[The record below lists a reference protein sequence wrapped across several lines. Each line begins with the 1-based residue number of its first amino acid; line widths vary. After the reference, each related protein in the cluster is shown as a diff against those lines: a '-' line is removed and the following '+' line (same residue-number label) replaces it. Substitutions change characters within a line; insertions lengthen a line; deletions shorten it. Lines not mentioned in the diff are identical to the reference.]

1 LPYVQ
6 HLIYNEVVAD
16 ASECVN
22 EQTIRDFVPE
32 ADAEYLI
39 PQLKQHTN
47 GLGFDYAPFARS
59 VYGA

>member
-1 LPYVQ
+1 M
-6 HLIYNEVVAD
+6 VAD

-39 PQLKQHTN
+39 PQLKQHTHGQ
-47 GLGFDYAPFARS
+47 GLDYAPFARS